1 MMTRDSAKNARPA
14 TLSDGFTTAELER
27 LAVLRRDFNEHVE
40 HSEFMLDPTQ
50 LEFAR
55 WLYENGRISEHPT
68 KATKAKSRE

>member
-1 MMTRDSAKNARPA
+1 MMTRDSAKNVRQV

-27 LAVLRRDFNEHVE
+27 LAVLRRDFSDHVE

-55 WLYENGRISEHPT
+55 WLFENGRISEHP
-68 KATKAKSRE
+68 ATRE